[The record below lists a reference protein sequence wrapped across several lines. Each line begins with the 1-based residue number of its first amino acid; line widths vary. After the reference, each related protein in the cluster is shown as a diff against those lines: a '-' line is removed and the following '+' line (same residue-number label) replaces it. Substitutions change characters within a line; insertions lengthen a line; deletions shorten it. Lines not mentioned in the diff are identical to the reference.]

1 MAEKKIIIL
10 GLVTISGEKQSVIKE
25 LKEKNA
31 STYKAGDD
39 EPSPHDISSKDPEME
54 ALMKER
60 RAVSESRFKLLE
72 KQQVWTLELF
82 FVLLITGTTFLLSCH
97 KECDFT

>member
-1 MAEKKIIIL
+1 M
-10 GLVTISGEKQSVIKE
+10 TISGKKQSVIKE

-31 STYKAGDD
+31 STYKAADD
-39 EPSPHDISSKDPEME
+39 EPSPHNISSKDPEME

-72 KQQVWTLELF
+72 KQQVWTLVIL
-82 FVLLITGTTFLLSCH
+82 VLLITWTIFLLSQRVSFNVTLSLQH
-97 KECDFT
+97 NFT

>member
-1 MAEKKIIIL
+1 M
-10 GLVTISGEKQSVIKE
+10 TISGEKQSVIKE

-31 STYKAGDD
+31 STYKAADD

-72 KQQVWTLELF
+72 KQQVW
-82 FVLLITGTTFLLSCH
+82 SRNYCH
-97 KECDFT
+97 FSVISRDSRNVVPKWP